1 MKMQRILLIILAA
14 AAVLATGCTKKYYT
28 EEYITQQTIVQGTE
42 MTFVDFEV
50 ASKNWAPMEVINGN
64 DDEGYFQVI
73 LNLPEDVTKKMK
85 DDCSVQVD
93 RRYYE
98 SDNVIT
104 STPLPNIRVEKD
116 EDENYFTTFVDYE
129 WRKGTVYIYVT
140 TSDLFIGEGKDLIVP
155 PAMDF
160 RVIISQ

>member
-1 MKMQRILLIILAA
+1 MKTKRILLLILAA

-50 ASKNWAPMEVINGN
+50 EQKNWAPMEVKNGN
-64 DDEGYFQVI
+64 TDEGYFQVI
-73 LNLPEDVTKKMK
+73 LNLPDDVTKAMK

-93 RRYYE
+93 RRYFE
-98 SDNVIT
+98 GNDVT
-104 STPLPNIRVEKD
+104 ATPLPAIRVEKD
-116 EDENYFTTFVDYE
+116 AEENYFTTFVDYE
-129 WRKGTVYIYVT
+129 WRKGTIYIYVT

-155 PAMDF
+155 PAMNF